1 MILKPKF
8 SFYLFLIF
16 LSFSFVISLSA
27 LGRSQSPSVFET
39 VRKIFNKATI
49 ESPKDMEVCF
59 SPGEFCDVKLIK
71 FIDSA
76 KKSLDIAIY
85 DITLDELTHHILV
98 QSKKI
103 PVRVV
108 VDKRQAKGPHSLV
121 KTLRKG
127 GVNIRYGLQRGI
139 MHNKFTIVDNQS
151 VETGSYNYTNN
162 ATRSN
167 NENQIYL
174 WNPSVVER
182 YKRRFDEIWKES
194 ILIEP

>member
-1 MILKPKF
+1 MIFKAKVPLRFFPV
-8 SFYLFLIF
+8 F
-16 LSFSFVISLSA
+16 LSLTLIISFSA
-27 LGRSQSPSVFET
+27 LGRSKKNSAFET
-39 VRKIFNKATI
+39 VQKIFSKATV
-49 ESPKDMEVCF
+49 ESPKDLEVCF

-85 DITLDELTHHILV
+85 DITLDELSHHILV

-103 PVRVV
+103 PVRMV

-121 KTLRKG
+121 KTLKKG
-127 GVNIRYGLQRGI
+127 GINIRYGFQRGI
-139 MHNKFTIVDNQS
+139 MHNKFTIVDSQA
-151 VETGSYNYTNN
+151 VETGSFNYTNH

-182 YKRRFDEIWKES
+182 YKRRFEEIWKEA
-194 ILIEP
+194 LPIEP